1 MLSFIIIAFS
11 IVEKVNRVKRQYLTL
26 GGYYIVMFY
35 GEWQQS
41 GLLQNISRKAL
52 CNQDHYSSLGRNTFI
67 LLLKCVSCVYH
78 LVAREEFHL
87 PIRDRDI
94 GHDFELALVP
104 NDGTIYID
112 WCKELDVWVELTERT
127 EEKKALAIFSSFR
140 SKAKKVVLQLKMKDL
155 KVSKEVVKLKESQTR
170 HLTKISTR
178 QFLIFMKNLKD

>member
-1 MLSFIIIAFS
+1 M
-11 IVEKVNRVKRQYLTL
+11 
-26 GGYYIVMFY
+26 
-35 GEWQQS
+35 
-41 GLLQNISRKAL
+41 
-52 CNQDHYSSLGRNTFI
+52 
-67 LLLKCVSCVYH
+67 
-78 LVAREEFHL
+78 VAREEFHL

-155 KVSKEVVKLKESQTR
+155 KVSKEVVKLKES
-170 HLTKISTR
+170 
-178 QFLIFMKNLKD
+178 